1 MTPQPLAD
9 HFVIVVPY
17 PFLASPPSWL
27 TDAFTVSQG
36 GKHADGVTENIL
48 VHLPDGSYLEF
59 IAFVP
64 GNDPAKRAG
73 HRWGHK
79 QEGTVADWALTLNP
93 AKSGDQ
99 GEDIHGATAFRK
111 IQQAVLASQAE
122 IQYPDPVRGGR
133 LRPDGAELKWAVSG
147 PKRQDGQTAPIEP
160 GQTPFWCLDS
170 TPRNLRV
177 PFEEPGAT
185 DHPSGILGVAR
196 VEIGRVE
203 NLQKSSLQGVYNA
216 LLSAQQQE
224 EWQISSFA
232 GSVHP
237 GTRVTVVE
245 GKKETEIGLSFYT
258 KNSDWAGKSVGGKI
272 DDQTSLHFKVIGI

>member
-1 MTPQPLAD
+1 MTAVPLAD

-48 VHLPDGSYLEF
+48 VHFPDGSYIEL
-59 IAFVP
+59 IAFAP
-64 GNDPAKRAG
+64 GVDPSKRAG

-79 QEGTVADWALTLNP
+79 HEGTVADWALTLNP
-93 AKSGDQ
+93 AKSGDDK
-99 GEDIHGATAFRK
+99 EDIHGAAAFRK
-111 IQQAVLASQAE
+111 IQQDVLASQPE
-122 IQYPDPVRGGR
+122 IRYPDPVRGGR

-147 PKRQDGQTAPIEP
+147 PKRQDGQDAPIEP

-196 VEIGRVE
+196 VEIGRVGDV
-203 NLQKSSLQGVYNA
+203 QKSSLQGVYNA
-216 LLSAQQQE
+216 LLGAQQSE
-224 EWQISSFA
+224 EWQISSYV
-232 GSVHP
+232 GSLHP
-237 GTRVTVVE
+237 GTRVAIVE
-245 GKKETEIGLSFYT
+245 GKKQGEIGLSFYT
-258 KNSDWAGKSVGGKI
+258 KDSNWAGKSVGGSI
-272 DDQTSLHFKVIGI
+272 DGQTSISFKVIGI